1 MASNKRDPL
10 CATKVGSVKVVWVCV
25 LGNPQKRAQSHV
37 VPCRLGVCVYCA
49 RHFEAKLYALN
60 RANAIHPA
68 PQWSV
73 RSKLC
78 GCVFLVTLKGAQ
90 SHVVPCRLG
99 VCVYCARHFE
109 AKLYALN
116 RANAIH
122 SAPQWSV
129 RSKLCMCVFVT
140 LKGAQSHVVPCR
152 LGACV
157 YCARHLV
164 ARLNGLK
171 QKRSTL
177 RHNDRFGQSCV
188 CVCFW

>member
-1 MASNKRDPL
+1 MRFNREKIKLQSPSLTLYLCVCLLRQASRGQ
-10 CATKVGSVKVVWVCV
+10 TKW
-25 LGNPQKRAQSHV
+25 PQ
-37 VPCRLGVCVYCA
+37 
-49 RHFEAKLYALN
+49 
-60 RANAIHPA
+60 ANAIHSA

-99 VCVYCARHFE
+99 VCVYCARHLE

-129 RSKLCMCVFVT
+129 RSKLCRCVFVT

-152 LGACV
+152 LGVCV

>member
-10 CATKVGSVKVVWVCV
+10 CATKIGSVKVVWVCV

-49 RHFEAKLYALN
+49 RH
-60 RANAIHPA
+60 R
-68 PQWSV
+68 
-73 RSKLC
+73 
-78 GCVFLVTLKGAQ
+78 
-90 SHVVPCRLG
+90 
-99 VCVYCARHFE
+99 E

-152 LGACV
+152 LGVCV